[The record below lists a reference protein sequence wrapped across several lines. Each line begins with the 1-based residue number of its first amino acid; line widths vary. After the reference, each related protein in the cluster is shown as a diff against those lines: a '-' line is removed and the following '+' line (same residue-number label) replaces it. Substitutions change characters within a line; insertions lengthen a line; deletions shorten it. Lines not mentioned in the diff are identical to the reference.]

1 MAEGLNAFQ
10 MARQAVQLESLMAWE
25 RRTNKRFPS
34 GLRMEGC
41 FDPKCESGDRFRTS
55 IRNGY
60 FRCWS
65 CGAAGDVVKAA
76 SLAWNMSQSAAA
88 RELLQKKACF
98 AARKVVASSAAGDVA
113 DVAGQWAITELT
125 EKLFE
130 TRFMDDAVRASL
142 NRRCITNAV
151 IDEALEH
158 GLLLGL
164 PTDPLAAKAAV
175 EDLVGS
181 RLPRHAGMWRDAQT
195 VPACVFR
202 PLWFRHGQGCIE
214 TRAIA
219 EGVKAA
225 GSSLLRYGSATT
237 PYTMP
242 AIVRSHEPKVFCKS
256 PLDALS
262 LRVMG
267 RLGEIAA
274 LPGDSSWVRAD
285 AGNMLNQA
293 WFTGL
298 RSAHVMFSGHQA
310 GRKRAVALVA
320 HLRNAGVAAEVL
332 TMPEGLDVNDML
344 CSTAMI

>member
-1 MAEGLNAFQ
+1 MAEGLNPFQ
-10 MARQAVQLESLMAWE
+10 KARQAVQLESLMAWE

-65 CGAAGDVVKAA
+65 CGSAGDVVKAA
-76 SLAWNMSQSAAA
+76 ALAWNMSQSAAA
-88 RELLQKKACF
+88 KELLAKQATF
-98 AARKVVASSAAGDVA
+98 AVKRVVAASASGEAADLVA
-113 DVAGQWAITELT
+113 QWAMTELT
-125 EKLFE
+125 ERLFE
-130 TRFMDDAVRASL
+130 TRRMDDAVRMSL
-142 NRRCITNAV
+142 NRRCITNAA

-158 GLLLGL
+158 GLILGL

-181 RLPRHAGMWRDAQT
+181 RLPKHAGMWRDGLT

-214 TRAIA
+214 TRAIR

-225 GSSLLRYGSATT
+225 GSSLLRYGSAST

-242 AIVRSHEPKVFCKS
+242 AIVRGHEPKAFCKS

-285 AGNMLNQA
+285 AGSVPNQA
-293 WFTGL
+293 WFSGL
-298 RSAHVMFSGHQA
+298 RSAHVVFSGHED
-310 GRKRAVALVA
+310 GRKRSKALVS
-320 HLRNAGVAAEVL
+320 HLRNAGVAAEMIA
-332 TMPEGLDVNDML
+332 MPDGLDVNDML

>member
-1 MAEGLNAFQ
+1 MADGLNAFQ

-41 FDPKCESGDRFRTS
+41 FDPRCESGDRFRTS

-76 SLAWNMSQSAAA
+76 ALAWSMSQTAAA
-88 RELLQKKACF
+88 RELLAKQASF
-98 AARKVVASSAAGDVA
+98 AARRVVASSAAGESA
-113 DVAGQWAITELT
+113 EQAGQWAMTELT

-130 TRFMDDAVRASL
+130 SRMMDDVVRTSL
-142 NRRCITNAV
+142 NRRCITNAA

-158 GLLLGL
+158 GLILGL
-164 PTDPLAAKAAV
+164 PTDPHAAKAAV
-175 EDLVGS
+175 EGLVGG
-181 RLPRHAGMWRDAQT
+181 RLPRHAGMWRDGQT

-219 EGVKAA
+219 EGIKAA
-225 GSSLLRYGSATT
+225 GSSLLRYGSAST
-237 PYTMP
+237 PFTMP
-242 AIVRSHEPKVFCKS
+242 AIVRGQEPKVFCKS

-293 WFTGL
+293 WFAGL
-298 RSAHVMFSGHQA
+298 RTAHVMFSGHQA
-310 GRKRAVALVA
+310 GRKRSMALA
-320 HLRNAGVAAEVL
+320 TQLRNAGVEADVIK
-332 TMPEGLDVNDML
+332 MPDGLDVNDML